1 MLSEVE
7 KFLFFLFFVLTA
19 FFHFTRFFLQV
30 SDDEQLSFIDRSE
43 KLQTSS
49 SIKEN
54 IPYVNGDNT
63 WQLIDYSNKLDT
75 VVSQFKIPLSHRE
88 IVTVQSSIINQ
99 QESRVWSWDTS
110 VSIFFTLFFF
120 FCFYSSEYII

>member
-1 MLSEVE
+1 M
-7 KFLFFLFFVLTA
+7 
-19 FFHFTRFFLQV
+19 

-49 SIKEN
+49 SVKDN
-54 IPYVNGDNT
+54 ISYVNGDNT

-99 QESRVWSWDTS
+99 QESRVWS
-110 VSIFFTLFFF
+110 
-120 FCFYSSEYII
+120 